1 MVYDI
6 DISFFNNYKVVGEG
20 GEGEMR
26 HQRGERDEGRGE
38 GALGVKVNDLA
49 ILVDR
54 CRF

>member
-26 HQRGERDEGRGE
+26 RQRGEMGHGS
-38 GALGVKVNDLA
+38 
-49 ILVDR
+49 
-54 CRF
+54 